1 MRRVLGLVVFI
12 CALAVSLFGAEVTF
26 WFAGGD
32 PQLDLPVVKKQ
43 IKAFEDATGI
53 KVNLVVIPWA
63 EDPHTKLDVAI
74 MSGKAPDLA
83 KVGSPREHALA
94 WSKAIEPMDKYLPQD
109 FLKNF
114 SQSVLLGSTYKM
126 DKPKEMSGKIV
137 GIPYFCHT
145 RVVLYRKD
153 ILAERGL
160 PEPSPNWT
168 WNDFLEYARRLTF
181 DRNGDGQVD
190 VYGFGASAQYAYQ
203 LMIWVWQAGGR
214 MIDEKG
220 APTINTESFYRGAK
234 FFVDLF
240 KTYKVAQPG
249 GINANLADVRRQLV
263 AGQIA
268 MYIDTGDAARALKE
282 ELGDKVGAVPLPIN
296 PETGKRTSYYGADV
310 FVIPSNAKNKEGAA
324 KLLMWLCSKENMLEY
339 CNVAGFVPSRVDA
352 AQEYVGE
359 DQIMNAF
366 AQQMSDSN
374 PWVEHPEY
382 SAFTRIIRAAIQDVL
397 SDKLS
402 LVDGLKRAQQELEQ
416 HLKEKGFVW

>member
-1 MRRVLGLVVFI
+1 MRRVLGLVVFL

-43 IKAFEDATGI
+43 VKAFEDATGI

-160 PEPSPNWT
+160 PEPSISWT

-220 APTINTESFYRGAK
+220 TPTINTELFHTGAK

-240 KTYKVAQPG
+240 KTYKVVQPG

-263 AGQIA
+263 AGQVA
-268 MYIDTGDAARALKE
+268 MYIDTGDAGPALKK

-402 LVDGLKRAQQELEQ
+402 LADGLKRAQQELET

>member
-1 MRRVLGLVVFI
+1 MRKLFVLSVVFLTLTI
-12 CALAVSLFGAEVTF
+12 CLATEVTF

-32 PQLDLPVVKKQ
+32 PQLDLPVVKKH
-43 IKAFEDATGI
+43 IKAFEEATGI

-94 WSKAIEPMDKYLPQD
+94 WSKSIEPLEKYLPQD
-109 FLKNF
+109 FLKAF
-114 SQSVLLGSTYKM
+114 PESVLLGSTYKM
-126 DKPKEMSGKIV
+126 NKPKEMSGKIV

-145 RVVLYRKD
+145 RVIFYRKD

-160 PEPSPNWT
+160 PEPSSNWT
-168 WNDFLEYARRLTF
+168 WNDFLEYAKRLTF
-181 DRNGDGQVD
+181 DRDNDGQID

-203 LMIWVWQAGGR
+203 LMIWVWQAGGH
-214 MIDEKG
+214 MINENG
-220 APTINTESFYRGAK
+220 APAITTDAFRKGAK

-240 KTYKVAQPG
+240 KTYKVVQPG
-249 GINANLADVRRQLV
+249 AVNANLADVRRQLV

-268 MYIDTGDAARALKE
+268 MYIDTGDAGTALRK
-282 ELGDKVGAVPLPIN
+282 ELGDKIGAVVLPTN
-296 PETGKRTSYYGADV
+296 PETGKKTSYYGADV
-310 FVIPSNAKNKEGAA
+310 FVIPSSAKHKEEAA

-339 CNVAGFVPSRVDA
+339 CNVAGFIPSRLDSA
-352 AQEYVGE
+352 ELYVAG
-359 DQIMNAF
+359 DKIMKAF
-366 AQQMSDSN
+366 DEQMSDSR

-397 SDKLS
+397 SDKIS
-402 LVDGLKRAQQELEQ
+402 LESGLERAQKELES
-416 HLKEKGFVW
+416 HLKDKGYTW

>member
-126 DKPKEMSGKIV
+126 DKPKEISGKIM

-160 PEPSPNWT
+160 PEPSTNWT

-234 FFVDLF
+234 FFADLF
-240 KTYKVAQPG
+240 KTYKVVQPG

-268 MYIDTGDAARALKE
+268 MYIDTGDAGPALKK